1 MNHKSQYILLLALSA
16 IGTGIASAQTL
27 GAIPVPVGANPA
39 FIQTSQ
45 STSMP
50 TVVTPGAS
58 AQMAY
63 KANPVSETQAPSK
76 SAPVQEEKPKP
87 AVNAQPGSEK
97 PAAEAVASK
106 TEVNPMTGKA
116 SDIEILTHDYEV
128 EKIRAAIATEKQKRV
143 TAERAMSDQVLPPPL
158 AAPIKPPLV
167 PQAGNGLPP
176 QNQEASTIAMKPAK
190 TPRVKPMPVMPPMAT
205 LAGTMMQNG
214 ERFAIIEQ
222 GGETAVVKQGQIAF
236 GQTVGRVAENNVTL
250 GGMMLST
257 QAANVMRVAKTDS
270 QALPSSMPGA
280 MSNSGPMPAPL
291 SAPGINPS
299 LPMTIPTQGQ
309 APVNTA
315 PGMPASGPMVV
326 AR

>member
-1 MNHKSQYILLLALSA
+1 MNQKSQYILLLALSA

-45 STSMP
+45 PTSIP

-76 SAPVQEEKPKP
+76 AAPVPVQEEKPKP

-97 PAAEAVASK
+97 PVAEAVASK

-116 SDIEILTHDYEV
+116 SDIEMLTHDYEV

-143 TAERAMSDQVLPPPL
+143 TAERAMNDQVLPPPM
-158 AAPIKPPLV
+158 AAPIKPPLA
-167 PQAGNGLPP
+167 PQAGKGLPP
-176 QNQEASTIAMKPAK
+176 QNQEAPTIAMKPAK
-190 TPRVKPMPVMPPMAT
+190 MPKIKPMPVMPPMAT

-214 ERFAIIEQ
+214 ERYAIIEQ
-222 GGETAVVKQGQIAF
+222 GGETAVVKQGQTAF

-250 GGMMLST
+250 GGTMLSG
-257 QAANVMRVAKTDS
+257 QSANVMRVAKTDVQPGS
-270 QALPSSMPGA
+270 PSA
-280 MSNSGPMPAPL
+280 ISNSGPMPAPL
-291 SAPGINPS
+291 SAPGINPTI
-299 LPMTIPTQGQ
+299 PMTIPTQGQ
-309 APVNTA
+309 PPVNMQA
-315 PGMPASGPMVV
+315 VSSGSGPLVITQ
-326 AR
+326 